1 MLVGLGEAAS
11 FLSSVEII
19 DLNFNPKTCQN
30 LTNYPVSASGSVG
43 ALKLNG
49 SPFICGGNGN
59 SGSCNTYAGGT
70 WTQSNSMTT
79 GRNLA
84 ALAPSPF
91 QNQSNNFVVT
101 GGITNDPALE
111 NTGELFSNGI
121 WQALSLNLPVQIYNH
136 CMVLVN
142 ATTLMI
148 IGGAQNG
155 VDPSANTFYFNTE
168 NGNWQTGPKL
178 NNARSY
184 FGCAMIRQDS
194 NSIQYSIIVAGGY
207 NNRLFLS
214 SVELLDAGATT
225 WRTGPELPT
234 QIAVPTLVEY
244 NSGSVVL
251 VAGVNSDNTNLV
263 TIYKLVDGSSQ
274 WVLLPQKLK
283 VARRFMTSYLVP
295 DAITT
300 CN

>member
-1 MLVGLGEAAS
+1 MVGLGEAGS
-11 FLSSVEII
+11 SLNSVEII
-19 DLNFNPKTCQN
+19 DLNSNPKTCQD
-30 LTNYPVSASGSVG
+30 LPNYPISASGAVG
-43 ALKLNG
+43 ALKLNE

-59 SGSCNTYAGGT
+59 SGSCYTYAGGT

-91 QNQSNNFVVT
+91 QNQSKNFVVT
-101 GGITNDPALE
+101 GGITNPAALE

-184 FGCAMIRQDS
+184 FGCARIRQNS
-194 NSIQYSIIVAGGY
+194 NSRQYSIIVAGGY
-207 NNRLFLS
+207 TGLVLS
-214 SVELLDAGATT
+214 SVELLDAEATL

-234 QIAVPTLVEY
+234 QIGGHTLVEF
-244 NSGSVVL
+244 NSGSVLL
-251 VAGVNSDNTNLV
+251 VAGATSIQNNVG
-263 TIYKLVDGSSQ
+263 TIYQLVDGSSQ

-283 VARRFMTSYLVP
+283 VARRFVTSYLVP